1 MKAWIGIACMLTAP
15 LSATPAGAAST
26 FAGFW
31 KQFRPAASRGDTAA
45 MARLTRLPFQFKATI
60 TDQGGLRQALRQLF
74 DGPTR
79 TCFAKA
85 KPVRDGSYYSVSCG
99 GRQFGFDA
107 NEGTFQFSG
116 VQPSD

>member
-1 MKAWIGIACMLTAP
+1 MKLFGPLTVGLALIGL
-15 LSATPAGAAST
+15 PAAAASSS

-31 KQFRPAASRGDTAA
+31 KQFRPAAVRGDAGT
-45 MARLTRLPFQFKATI
+45 MARLTRLPFQFKTTI
-60 TDQGGLRQALRQLF
+60 ADAGGLTPALKELF
-74 DGPTR
+74 DAKTR

-85 KPVRDGSYYSVSCG
+85 KPVKDGNYYSVTCG

-116 VQPSD
+116 VQPNE